1 MARTSGDGV
10 MESFLDFEEPVMAL
24 ESKLEEL
31 RHLDDGEGVN
41 IIEEISR
48 LQSKIDRQL
57 KSIYAKLTPWQK
69 VQVARHPQRPHFL
82 DYMSSIADDFL
93 TLSGDRAFGDDQAIL
108 GGIGSLKGRSCLF
121 IGTEKGKT
129 VNTRLKHN
137 FGMARPEGYRKAV
150 RLMRMAEKFSLPVI
164 TLIDTPGAY
173 PGVGAEERGQA
184 EAIARA
190 VSTGLEISTPFIS
203 VIIGEGGSGGAIA
216 LASAD
221 RVLMLSHSVYSLIS
235 PEGCATI
242 LWRDAS
248 RAVQAAEALR
258 LTAQDLIGLKIVD
271 RIIEEPLG
279 GAHRKPD
286 AMASSL
292 KHTLVEELEKLDASE
307 GHDLVAQRHEKYLHI
322 GSAAQL

>member
-1 MARTSGDGV
+1 
-10 MESFLDFEEPVMAL
+10 MENFLDFEEPVMAL
-24 ESKLEEL
+24 ESRLEEL
-31 RHLDDGEGVN
+31 RHLDDGEGAN
-41 IIEEISR
+41 IVEEIAR
-48 LQSKIDRQL
+48 QQGKIERQL

-82 DYMSSIADDFL
+82 DYMSSITEDFL
-93 TLSGDRAFGDDQAIL
+93 PLSGDRAFGDDQAIL
-108 GGIGSLKGRSCLF
+108 GGVGSLDGRSCMF
-121 IGTEKGKT
+121 IGMEKGKT

-150 RLMRMAEKFSLPVI
+150 RLMRMAERFSLPVI

-190 VSTGLEISTPFIS
+190 VSTGLEISTAF
-203 VIIGEGGSGGAIA
+203 VTVVIGEGGSGGAIA

-221 RVLMLSHSVYSLIS
+221 RVLMLSNAVYSLIS

-242 LWRDAS
+242 LWRDVS

-258 LTAQDLIGLKIVD
+258 LTAQDLIALKIVD
-271 RIIEEPLG
+271 RVVEEPLG

-286 AMASSL
+286 TMAESL
-292 KHTLVEELEKLDASE
+292 KRALVEELEELDASE
-307 GHDLVAQRHEKYLHI
+307 GHDLVARRHEKYLHI
-322 GSAAQL
+322 GAAAYL

>member
-1 MARTSGDGV
+1 
-10 MESFLDFEEPVMAL
+10 MAL

-41 IIEEISR
+41 IIEEIAR
-48 LQSKIDRQL
+48 LQGKIERQL
-57 KSIYAKLTPWQK
+57 QSIYAKLTPWQK

-93 TLSGDRAFGDDQAIL
+93 LLSGDRAFADDQAIL
-108 GGIGSLKGRSCLF
+108 GGVGSLKGRSCMF
-121 IGTEKGKT
+121 IGMEKGKT

-150 RLMRMAEKFSLPVI
+150 RLMRMAERFSLPVV
-164 TLIDTPGAY
+164 TLVDTPGAY

-190 VSTGLEISTPFIS
+190 VSTGLEVRTPFVT

-221 RVLMLSHSVYSLIS
+221 RVLMLSNAVYSLIS

-258 LTAQDLIGLKIVD
+258 LTAQDLITLKVVD
-271 RIIEEPLG
+271 RIIEEPVG

-286 AMASSL
+286 AMAESL
-292 KHTLVEELEKLDASE
+292 KHTLIEELEKLDASE
-307 GHDLVAQRHEKYLHI
+307 GHDLVERRHEKYLHI
-322 GSAAQL
+322 GAAAHL

>member
-1 MARTSGDGV
+1 
-10 MESFLDFEEPVMAL
+10 MESFLDFEEPIMAL

-41 IIEEISR
+41 IIEEIAR
-48 LQSKIDRQL
+48 LQGKIERQL

-93 TLSGDRAFGDDQAIL
+93 VLSGDRAFGDDQAIL
-108 GGIGSLKGRSCLF
+108 GGVGSLQGRSCMF
-121 IGTEKGKT
+121 IGMEKGKT

-150 RLMRMAEKFSLPVI
+150 RLMRMAEQFSLPVI
-164 TLIDTPGAY
+164 TMIDTPGAY

-190 VSTGLEISTPFIS
+190 VSTGLEIRTIFIT

-221 RVLMLSHSVYSLIS
+221 RVLMLSHSIYSLIS

-242 LWRDAS
+242 LWRDIS

-258 LTAQDLIGLKIVD
+258 LTAQDLIELKVID
-271 RIIEEPLG
+271 RIVEEPLG

-292 KHTLVEELEKLDASE
+292 KRALIEEIEQLDASE
-307 GHDLVAQRHEKYLHI
+307 AHDLVARRHEKYLHI
-322 GSAAQL
+322 GAAAHL

>member
-1 MARTSGDGV
+1 MDD
-10 MESFLDFEEPVMAL
+10 FLDFEEPIMAL

-31 RHLDDGEGVN
+31 RHLSDGGGLN
-41 IIEEISR
+41 IVDEIAR
-48 LQSKIDRQL
+48 LQSKIERQL

-82 DYMSSIADDFL
+82 DYMSSMVDDFV
-93 TLSGDRAFGDDQAIL
+93 TISGDRAFADDEAII
-108 GGIGSLKGRSCLF
+108 GGLGSLAGRSCVF
-121 IGTEKGKT
+121 IGMEKGRT

-137 FGMARPEGYRKAV
+137 FGMARPEGYRKAI
-150 RLMRMAEKFSLPVI
+150 RLMRLAEKFSLPVI

-173 PGVGAEERGQA
+173 PGVGSEERGQA

-190 VSTGLEISTPFIS
+190 LSTGLEIRTAFIT

-221 RVLMLSHSVYSLIS
+221 RVLILNNSVYSLIS

-242 LWRDAS
+242 LWRDTT
-248 RAVQAAEALR
+248 RATQAAEALR
-258 LTAQDLIGLKIVD
+258 LTAQDLIELKIVD
-271 RIIEEPLG
+271 RVIEEPLG

-286 AMASSL
+286 EMAEIL
-292 KHTLVEELEKLDASE
+292 KKVLNEELKNLKESDGRILVEK
-307 GHDLVAQRHEKYLHI
+307 RHEKYLAI
-322 GSAAQL
+322 GSASHL

>member
-1 MARTSGDGV
+1 MTGV
-10 MESFLDFEEPVMAL
+10 DNLLEFEEPVMAL

-41 IIEEISR
+41 IIEEIAR
-48 LQSKIDRQL
+48 LQGKIERQL

-82 DYMSSIADDFL
+82 DYMSSIADDFVVL
-93 TLSGDRAFGDDQAIL
+93 GGDRSFADDKAIL
-108 GGIGSLKGRSCLF
+108 GGIGSLQGRSCVF
-121 IGTEKGKT
+121 IGMEKGKT

-137 FGMARPEGYRKAV
+137 FGMARPEGYRKAI
-150 RLMRMAEKFSLPVI
+150 RLMRMAEQFFLPVV

-190 VSTGLEISTPFIS
+190 VSTGLEIRTPFIA

-221 RVLMLSHSVYSLIS
+221 RVLMLSNAVYSLIS

-242 LWRDAS
+242 LWRDTS
-248 RAVQAAEALR
+248 RAIQAAESLR
-258 LTAQDLIGLKIVD
+258 LTAQDLIALQIVD
-271 RIIEEPLG
+271 RIVEEPLG

-286 AMASSL
+286 AMAESL
-292 KHTLVEELEKLDASE
+292 KRALVEELEKLDGNE
-307 GHDLVAQRHEKYLHI
+307 GHELVARRHEKYLTI
-322 GSAAQL
+322 GEAAHL